1 MSFTGLRQPITQV
14 IQVKFDFLANSPAGT
29 VVLGKIITDPQ
40 QPARD
45 SLNVPPTEVWHI
57 TDIYAE
63 STDNIGADGY
73 LDIIVNDIK
82 QNLRFGPMS
91 QTLKTLLRPVALRQA
106 IVLDRM
112 STVTFS
118 FQNRSA
124 VGASAVSTI
133 VNVEIVRVPVG

>member
-14 IQVKFDFLANSPAGT
+14 VQVRFEFPANSPSGT
-29 VVLGKIITDPQ
+29 VVLGKIIADPQ
-40 QPARD
+40 QPAKD
-45 SLNVPPTEVWHI
+45 YLNVPPTEVWHI

-63 STDNIGADGY
+63 SMDNIGADGY
-73 LDIIVNDIK
+73 LDIIVDDIK

-91 QTLKTLLRPVALRQA
+91 QTLKTLLRPVVLRQA

-124 VGASAVSTI
+124 VGPAPVTTTI
-133 VNVEIVRVPVG
+133 NVEIVRVPVG